1 MRPEL
6 PHLAGWRA
14 SRPVCVGNGAWDQGQ
29 LDVYGEL
36 LDAAQRLAEQLGER
50 DPGHAS
56 VPGRRSGRG
65 RQPVE
70 REGSGNLGNPWR
82 ATGLPVLQ
90 AHVPGRARGRGRW
103 RHVAMPQVRVTRP
116 RPAPAA
122 PAARRPHPKEA
133 WRLWLAEFA
142 GTALL
147 VGVGLSAVIIDTS
160 PSGPVAPLIGPGA
173 RLALTGFLFGAV
185 GAGIAVSPVGKVS
198 GAHINPIVTLAFV
211 LRRRMRPWLA
221 AGYVA
226 AQLTGAVAG
235 AAALLAW
242 GPAGTEVHL
251 GATVPGRAYG
261 PALAAAGET
270 GTSAALI
277 VGLFIFIGSRRLRAW
292 TPLLFPPLYALMVYL
307 EAPVSGTSTNPARSL
322 GPAVIAGIWHGW
334 WVYWAGPVLGALIGV
349 ALIRPVRQLEVD
361 IAKVYDFEHDR
372 YGLLRWSG
380 ETDIRNGGDADD
392 IRLDGDHAV

>member
-1 MRPEL
+1 
-6 PHLAGWRA
+6 
-14 SRPVCVGNGAWDQGQ
+14 
-29 LDVYGEL
+29 
-36 LDAAQRLAEQLGER
+36 
-50 DPGHAS
+50 
-56 VPGRRSGRG
+56 
-65 RQPVE
+65 
-70 REGSGNLGNPWR
+70 
-82 ATGLPVLQ
+82 
-90 AHVPGRARGRGRW
+90 
-103 RHVAMPQVRVTRP
+103 VTRP
-116 RPAPAA
+116 HPAPAA
-122 PAARRPHPKEA
+122 PAARRPHPEEA
-133 WRLWLAEFA
+133 WRLWLAEFV

-173 RLALTGFLFGAV
+173 QLAVTGFLFGAV

-211 LRRRMRPWLA
+211 LRGRMRPWLA

-226 AQLTGAVAG
+226 AQLTGAIAG

-242 GPAGTEVHL
+242 GPTGTQVHL
-251 GATVPGRAYG
+251 GATVPGHAYG
-261 PALAAAGET
+261 PALAVAGET

-372 YGLLRWSG
+372 YGLLRWPG
-380 ETDIRNGGDADD
+380 ETDPRPLGWPRHPRPGAPGPGGTTTTAPSLPPASPATW
-392 IRLDGDHAV
+392 RPSAGGRPREPPPPEGFRSG

>member
-1 MRPEL
+1 M
-6 PHLAGWRA
+6 
-14 SRPVCVGNGAWDQGQ
+14 
-29 LDVYGEL
+29 
-36 LDAAQRLAEQLGER
+36 
-50 DPGHAS
+50 
-56 VPGRRSGRG
+56 
-65 RQPVE
+65 
-70 REGSGNLGNPWR
+70 
-82 ATGLPVLQ
+82 
-90 AHVPGRARGRGRW
+90 
-103 RHVAMPQVRVTRP
+103 TRP
-116 RPAPAA
+116 RPAPAD
-122 PAARRPHPKEA
+122 PAAGRPHPEEA

-185 GAGIAVSPVGKVS
+185 GGGIAVSPVGKVS
-198 GAHINPIVTLAFV
+198 GAHLNPIVTLAFV

-226 AQLTGAVAG
+226 AQLTGAIVG

-261 PALAAAGET
+261 PALAVAGET
-270 GTSAALI
+270 STGAALI
-277 VGLFIFIGSRRLRAW
+277 VGLLIFIGSRRLRAW
-292 TPLLFPPLYALMVYL
+292 TPLLFPPLHALMVYL

-349 ALIRPVRQLEVD
+349 ALIRPARQLEVD

-380 ETDIRNGGDADD
+380 ETDPSPLGWPRHPRPGAPGRGAMTTTVPPLPPASPATRRPSAGGRPRGPPAP
-392 IRLDGDHAV
+392 